1 MAEPESSAESR
12 KRRRGQ
18 RSNRPCDPCRRRK
31 TRCIVESGSSGE
43 CTVCLYRQTKC
54 TYEESP
60 PERPLPRRPSST
72 AASTSTVDIPARHPP
87 SSEVAHLSPGSGDIP
102 RSAPTLPQL
111 PSVRTNEEL
120 PSDVLSSGEASAA
133 ALEAARERQR
143 NGETISD
150 ADRAKGEMSLGLHP
164 TRFAE
169 LYGLGSDM
177 EPILMRHRPY
187 DALHHEFRLSTHAI
201 RRVLERDQGVEYP
214 LCFHIVS
221 DEKAAGYSST
231 YQEVDAI
238 EACVKPFG
246 ERLVR
251 LFWRVVQPSYPVLYK
266 KGFMEQF
273 SKSYRFIP
281 GPLLGAVYLN
291 AINWWHFDP
300 LLSTHPPPDL
310 STLRRLTLHAI
321 QNSYHRPRLSSIESM
336 LLLLQ
341 CKPEDPLNPDHTFG
355 WGLASQALAIG
366 EACGLHL
373 DASGWA
379 IPDWER
385 TLRKRLSWA
394 LYMQDKWTACAY
406 GRPSHITDDEWGVK
420 ELDPTDFADCEA
432 DPDDPAGLAVQAG
445 QEQFLHMVRLSQ
457 ILDVVLKRFYSVKG
471 CVNQDT
477 VDLYTKAQPIID
489 SLATWYRAI
498 PRSLHMDSLPPRQLC
513 PNEG

>member
-72 AASTSTVDIPARHPP
+72 AASTSTVDAATRHPP

-102 RSAPTLPQL
+102 RSAPSLPQL

-143 NGETISD
+143 NGETVSE
-150 ADRAKGEMSLGLHP
+150 AERAKGEKSLGLHS

-187 DALHHEFRLSTHAI
+187 DPVHHEFRLSTHAI
-201 RRVLERDQGVEYP
+201 RRVLERDQGV
-214 LCFHIVS
+214 S
-221 DEKAAGYSST
+221 DEKAAGYSAT
-231 YQEVDAI
+231 HQEVDAI

-251 LFWRVVQPSYPVLYK
+251 LFWRVVQPSYPILHQ
-266 KGFMEQF
+266 KGFVDQY
-273 SKSYRFIP
+273 SRSYRFVP
-281 GPLLGAVYLN
+281 SALLGA
-291 AINWWHFDP
+291 
-300 LLSTHPPPDL
+300 
-310 STLRRLTLHAI
+310 
-321 QNSYHRPRLSSIESM
+321 
-336 LLLLQ
+336 

-385 TLRKRLSWA
+385 ALRKRLSWA

-406 GRPSHITDDEWGVK
+406 GRPSHITDDEWGVRD
-420 ELDPTDFADCEA
+420 LDSADFGDCEA
-432 DPDDPAGLAVQAG
+432 DSDDPAGAAIQAG
-445 QEQFLHMVRLSQ
+445 QEQFLHMRDHWRETLNSYIWTLRTMSKSNEPIRYAVNRLEGA
-457 ILDVVLKRFYSVKG
+457 ILRGLEHALVIAVDGPSTEMAETPQQTFEAG
-471 CVNQDT
+471 VNGFGFGISEINDWEYQGQMHLGAFDY
-477 VDLYTKAQPIID
+477 LSNNAPAAQ
-489 SLATWYRAI
+489 
-498 PRSLHMDSLPPRQLC
+498 MQ
-513 PNEG
+513 